1 MIKLLLLF
9 FFYEISV
16 AKPPVYPNH
25 ILHPEIIPSL
35 DEVPAELIKRRHKRF
50 NDPSNIDSFESE
62 MPLAIASSLQDELER
77 AVQHRL
83 DI

>member
-1 MIKLLLLF
+1 M
-9 FFYEISV
+9 
-16 AKPPVYPNH
+16 
-25 ILHPEIIPSL
+25 
-35 DEVPAELIKRRHKRF
+35 PAELIKRRHKRF